1 MGKSLIIKGADF
13 SENGFPFFDS
23 IKPFGFG
30 FSGVKTNGY
39 KKRISILSPKYP
51 NSPTIE
57 YTDATQDYYTK
68 QELEDAGIFRDYS
81 YIPVRNITNV
91 KMVFKSGVQGMFLQ
105 MNSSI
110 EILNTPS
117 YEISFNDAINNN
129 AAYLLIIITHSPEVM
144 EEFLPDLSSLVS
156 SFEITTTDGVY
167 TYTNGEFVKI

>member
-23 IKPFGFG
+23 IEPFGFG
-30 FSGVKTNGY
+30 FKAVKINGY
-39 KKRISILSPKYP
+39 KKRISILFPKYP
-51 NSPTIE
+51 NSPNIE
-57 YTDATQDYYTK
+57 YSAGTQDFYTK
-68 QELEDAGIFRDYS
+68 QELEEAGIFRDYS

-91 KMVFKSGVQGMFLQ
+91 RMVFKSGVLGLLQQ

-110 EILNTPS
+110 EILNTIS
-117 YEISFNDAINNN
+117 YNTSFNDAINNN
-129 AAYLLIIITHSPEVM
+129 AAYLLIIIMHKSEVV

-167 TYTNGEFVKI
+167 TYTKGEFVKI